1 MPIELIELPSGLPGT
16 RQTLAV
22 HRFGQP
28 GAGPV
33 VYVQGALHADEIPGM
48 AAARLL
54 VEKLEALDRADL
66 VRGEVVV
73 VPVANPVGL
82 GQRLHGHAH
91 GRFDLATGV
100 NFNRG
105 FAHLTDAVAR
115 TIEGR
120 LGPDKDANRALIR
133 SAMRDA
139 VEALPAASATEHLKR
154 TLLALAAPA
163 DIVLDLHCDSEA
175 VVHLYTLT
183 PSAARVDPLSR
194 LLGAQAVLLATESG
208 DDPFDEALSRP
219 WHELRERFPDG
230 AVPLACLAVTVELR
244 GQRDVDLA
252 TADADAAALV
262 AYLVHE
268 GVVEG
273 PRPRLPPALCEATLL
288 AASEPLTATAAGIV
302 MFHAA
307 PGDWLKAGDLVAEI
321 VDPLDGGRMPIRC
334 QSDGLLYAR
343 SAARFAV
350 AGQRL
355 GKVAGT
361 TISRHGKLLSP

>member
-1 MPIELIELPSGLPGT
+1 MPAELIELPAAVPGT

-22 HRFGQP
+22 HRFGRR
-28 GAGPV
+28 GARPL
-33 VYVQGALHADEIPGM
+33 VYLQGALHADEIPGM

-54 VEKLEALDRADL
+54 VDRLEALDRSGR

-73 VPVANPVGL
+73 VPVANPIGL

-105 FAHLTDAVAR
+105 FANLTSDMAEALAD
-115 TIEGR
+115 R
-120 LGPDKDANRALIR
+120 LGPDQDANRALIR
-133 SAMRDA
+133 EAMQA
-139 VEALPAASATEHLKR
+139 AIAGIPAADATEHLKR
-154 TLLALAAPA
+154 TLLSLAAPA
-163 DIVLDLHCDSEA
+163 DVVLDLHCDSEA

-183 PSAARVDPLSR
+183 PAAARIAPLGQ
-194 LLGAQAVLLATESG
+194 LLGAQAILLATESG

-219 WHELRERFPDG
+219 WLELGERFPD
-230 AVPLACLAVTVELR
+230 AAIPLGCLAVTVELR
-244 GQRDVDLA
+244 GQRDVDA
-252 TADADAAALV
+252 ETAGADADALV
-262 AYLVHE
+262 DYLVHE

-273 PRPRLPPALCEATLL
+273 ARRALPPALCEPTLL
-288 AASEPLTATAAGIV
+288 AASEPLTAPSSGIV

-307 PGDWLKAGDLVAEI
+307 PGDRLEAGALVAEV
-321 VDPLDGGRMPIRC
+321 VDPISGERAALRC
-334 QSDGLLYAR
+334 QSAGLLYAR
-343 SAARFAV
+343 SAARFAA

-361 TISRHGKLLSP
+361 TISRRGKLLSP